1 MSLDL
6 GACSDG
12 ELAALAIG
20 GRQGAYS
27 ELMRRHREAIF
38 RFARAHTAND
48 DAALDIAQ
56 QTFIA
61 GFAALGRYDQSRPLR
76 HWLTR
81 IALNK
86 CRDWARR
93 RKVRALFSFA
103 APLENAPDPVDPA
116 ADVEREASDRQELGL
131 VLAAMSGLPTKLK
144 DVLVLRTVEG
154 FSQAETAALLG
165 ITEKAVETRLHRA
178 RNKLQ
183 DIVRG

>member
-20 GRQGAYS
+20 GRQIAYG

-48 DAALDIAQ
+48 DAALDIVQ

-61 GFAALGRYDQSRPLR
+61 AFAALKRYDQSRPLR

-103 APLENAPDPVDPA
+103 APLELAPDPTDPA
-116 ADVEREASDRQELGL
+116 ADVEREASDRQELAR
-131 VLAAMSGLPTKLK
+131 VLAAMTGVPAKLR

-154 FSQAETAALLG
+154 FSQAETAVLLG

-183 DIVRG
+183 ELLRG

>member
-6 GACSDG
+6 AECSDG

-20 GRQGAYS
+20 GRQSAYT

-38 RFARAHTAND
+38 RFARAHTADD
-48 DAALDIAQ
+48 DAALDITQ

-61 GFAALGRYDQSRPLR
+61 GFAALKRYDRSRPMK

-86 CRDWARR
+86 CRDWGRR
-93 RKVRALFSFA
+93 RKVRALFAFA
-103 APLENAPDPVDPA
+103 APLEGAPDPVDPS
-116 ADVEREASDRQELGL
+116 ADVEREASDRQELAE
-131 VLAAMSGLPTKLK
+131 VMHAMVKLPAKLK
-144 DVLVLRTVEG
+144 EVLVLRAVEG
-154 FSQAETAALLG
+154 ASQAEAAAILG

-183 DIVRG
+183 EVLRA

>member
-20 GRQGAYS
+20 GRQSAYT
-27 ELMRRHREAIF
+27 ELLRRHRDAIF
-38 RFARAHTAND
+38 RFARAHTADD

-61 GFAALGRYDQSRPLR
+61 GFAALGRFDQSRPLR

-93 RKVRALFSFA
+93 RKVSALFSFA
-103 APLENAPDPVDPA
+103 TPLESAPDPVDLS
-116 ADVEREASDRQELGL
+116 ADVEREASDREELAN
-131 VLAAMSGLPTKLK
+131 VLSAMSKLPAKLK
-144 DVLVLRTVEG
+144 DVMVLRTVEG
-154 FSQAETAALLG
+154 LSQVETAVLLG

-178 RNKLQ
+178 RNNLQ
-183 DIVRG
+183 EILRV

>member
-6 GACSDG
+6 AECSDG

-20 GRQGAYS
+20 GRQSAYT

-38 RFARAHTAND
+38 RFARAHTADD
-48 DAALDIAQ
+48 DAALDITQ

-61 GFAALGRYDQSRPLR
+61 GFAALKRYDRSRPMK

-86 CRDWARR
+86 CRDWGRR
-93 RKVRALFSFA
+93 RKVRALFAFA
-103 APLENAPDPVDPA
+103 APLEGAPDPVDTS
-116 ADVEREASDRQELGL
+116 ADVEREASDRQELAE
-131 VLAAMSGLPTKLK
+131 VMHAMVKLPAKLK
-144 DVLVLRTVEG
+144 EVLVLRAVEG
-154 FSQAETAALLG
+154 ASQAEAAAILG

-183 DIVRG
+183 EVLRA

>member
-20 GRQGAYS
+20 GRQTAYT
-27 ELMRRHREAIF
+27 ELMRRHRDAIF

-48 DAALDIAQ
+48 DAALDITQ

-61 GFAALGRYDQSRPLR
+61 GFTALKRFDQSRPLK
-76 HWLTR
+76 HWLTH

-93 RKVRALFSFA
+93 RKVRALFFFA
-103 APLENAPDPVDPA
+103 TPLDDAPDPVDLS
-116 ADVEREASDRQELGL
+116 ADVERQASDRQELAH
-131 VLAAMSGLPTKLK
+131 VLRAMSGLPTRLK
-144 DVLVLRTVEG
+144 DVLVLRTAEG
-154 FSQAETAALLG
+154 LSQAETAALLG

-183 DIVRG
+183 ELLRG

>member
-20 GRQGAYS
+20 GRQGAYT
-27 ELMRRHREAIF
+27 ELMRRHRDAIF

-48 DAALDIAQ
+48 DAALDITQ

-61 GFAALGRYDQSRPLR
+61 GFAALKRFDQSRPLK

-93 RKVRALFSFA
+93 RTVRALFSFA
-103 APLENAPDPVDPA
+103 TPLDNAPDPVDLS
-116 ADVEREASDRQELGL
+116 ADVEREASDRQELAH
-131 VLAAMSGLPTKLK
+131 VLKAMSGLPTRLK

-154 FSQAETAALLG
+154 LSQTETAALLG

-183 DIVRG
+183 DILRG

>member
-20 GRQGAYS
+20 GRESAYS
-27 ELMRRHREAIF
+27 ELMRRYREAIF

-48 DAALDIAQ
+48 DAALDITQ

-61 GFAALGRYDQSRPLR
+61 GFAALGRYDQARPLR
-76 HWLTR
+76 YWLTR

-103 APLENAPDPVDPA
+103 TPLENAPDPFDPT
-116 ADVEREASDRQELGL
+116 ADVEREASARQELAS
-131 VLAAMSGLPTKLK
+131 VMTAMSGLPAKLNA
-144 DVLVLRTVEG
+144 VLVLRTIEG
-154 FSQAETAALLG
+154 LSQAETAALLG
-165 ITEKAVETRLHRA
+165 ITGKAVETRLHRA
-178 RNKLQ
+178 RHKLQ
-183 DIVRG
+183 DILRG

>member
-6 GACSDG
+6 DQCSDG

-38 RFARAHTAND
+38 RFARAHTADD
-48 DAALDIAQ
+48 DAALDITQ

-61 GFAALGRYDQSRPLR
+61 GFAALRRFDSSRPLK

-86 CRDWARR
+86 CRDWGRR
-93 RKVRALFSFA
+93 RKVRALFAFA
-103 APLENAPDPVDPA
+103 VPLESAPDPVDRST
-116 ADVEREASDRQELGL
+116 DIEREASDRQELAL
-131 VLAAMSGLPTKLK
+131 VMGAIAKLPVKLK
-144 DVLVLRTVEG
+144 DVLVLRAVEG
-154 FSQAETAALLG
+154 ASQADAAAILG
-165 ITEKAVETRLHRA
+165 ITEKAVETRLYRA

-183 DIVRG
+183 DFLRG